1 MREGAGERESGKK
14 RERSGEDERGRGR
27 QEGERVEEKGG

>member
-14 RERSGEDERGRGR
+14 RETDRERTRAAEEDKRES
-27 QEGERVEEKGG
+27 E